1 MVTPEQITELR
12 LLIGESIP
20 VGGSDVDSLLTN
32 VQLTKMIED
41 STGNLERAAY
51 EGWRV
56 KAAQFANLVDVTDGA
71 ASRSMSDLLKN
82 ATDMVKLYAKSSTG
96 PTEGRTRVGRIV
108 RK

>member
-12 LLIGESIP
+12 LLIGESVP
-20 VGGSDVDSLLTN
+20 VGGGDTDTLLLDE
-32 VQLTKMIED
+32 QLTKMIED

-82 ATDMVKLYAKSSTG
+82 ATDMVKLYSRTSQG

>member
-20 VGGSDVDSLLTN
+20 VGGSEVDSLLTN